1 VGPIPAEEKVD
12 ENAAMRTTALETL
25 AGLPYFAAFFGLSL
39 LLLAGCLALYV
50 AITPYPEIRLI
61 REGNVAAAISLGGAI
76 IGFAL
81 PLASV
86 VVNSVSLL
94 DMLLWSAV
102 ALLVQLVAFAGV
114 RLMVPAISRNV
125 REGQVSSAIVLGSL
139 AVALGILNAASMTY

>member
-1 VGPIPAEEKVD
+1 MNSAL
-12 ENAAMRTTALETL
+12 NSAAFESLD
-25 AGLPYFAAFFGLSL
+25 GLPYFAAYFGISL
-39 LLLAGCLALYV
+39 VLLTACLAAYV

-61 REGNVAAAISLGGAI
+61 REGNVAAAASLGGAL

-102 ALLVQLVAFAGV
+102 ALLVQLAAFGVV
-114 RLMVPAISRNV
+114 RLMVPEISRHV
-125 REGQVSSAIVLGSL
+125 RDGHVSSGVFLAAVAI
-139 AVALGILNAASMTY
+139 ALGILNAASMTY